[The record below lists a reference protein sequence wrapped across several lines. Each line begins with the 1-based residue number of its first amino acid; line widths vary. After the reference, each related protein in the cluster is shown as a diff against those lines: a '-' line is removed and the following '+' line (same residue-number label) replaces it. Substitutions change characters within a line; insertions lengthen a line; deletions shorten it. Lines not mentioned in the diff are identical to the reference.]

1 MRMAAQWSEHEA
13 RVVLHAWQV
22 SGLSIE
28 RFASQRGLV
37 PQRLRWWKK
46 KLEDAAM
53 PARAKGSTLLP
64 VRVVEPSRGTPIQII
79 LPNGLSIRV
88 GRGFDEETF
97 ARVMAI
103 LGGR

>member
-1 MRMAAQWSEHEA
+1 
-13 RVVLHAWQV
+13 V
-22 SGLSIE
+22 
-28 RFASQRGLV
+28 
-37 PQRLRWWKK
+37 
-46 KLEDAAM
+46 KLEDGAA
-53 PARAKGSTLLP
+53 PQRTKSAALVP

-97 ARVMAI
+97 ARVMAF